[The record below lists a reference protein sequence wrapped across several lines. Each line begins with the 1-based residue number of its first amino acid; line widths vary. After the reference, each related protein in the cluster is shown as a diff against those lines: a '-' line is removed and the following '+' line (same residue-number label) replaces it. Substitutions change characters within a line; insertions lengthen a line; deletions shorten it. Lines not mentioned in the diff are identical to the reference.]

1 MGAYEAY
8 HGNTMGSMSLMGM
21 EAQRKPFEPLLT
33 DIDFIRFNQFEDLEK
48 IDTHT
53 AGVVVESIQGGAGF
67 IVPLP
72 GYLKALQHRCNE
84 VGALLI
90 LDEIQPGFG
99 RTGSLFAFQQHD
111 CVPDVLAIGKGMAS
125 GLPCGAVVAS
135 KAHMDLLSDHPKLGH
150 ITTFGGNPVVAAA
163 ALATLRV
170 LIDSD
175 LMAQV
180 KTKEL
185 LFRSLLQHPLIQE
198 IRGSGL
204 MLALI
209 MPHPEIA
216 DYLVLEAAENQLIL
230 FWLLIEKKAVRI
242 TPPLTISEQE
252 ITLGCQL
259 ILSILDRYHQPDVN

>member
-1 MGAYEAY
+1 
-8 HGNTMGSMSLMGM
+8 
-21 EAQRKPFEPLLT
+21 
-33 DIDFIRFNQFEDLEK
+33 
-48 IDTHT
+48 
-53 AGVVVESIQGGAGF
+53 
-67 IVPLP
+67 
-72 GYLKALQHRCNE
+72 
-84 VGALLI
+84 
-90 LDEIQPGFG
+90 
-99 RTGSLFAFQQHD
+99 
-111 CVPDVLAIGKGMAS
+111 MAS

-135 KAHMDLLSDHPKLGH
+135 RAHMDLFSDHPKLGH

-209 MPHPEIA
+209 MPHAEIA

-259 ILSILDRYHQPDVN
+259 ILSILDRYNRSSVN